1 MKTIANRLDWIDWA
15 KCIAIFL
22 VVFGHM
28 RSPYM
33 GYIFSFHMPFFF
45 LISGFLQKKRPVV
58 QELTNSVKCLLV
70 PYILFNI
77 YLLIY
82 SYFTGEYNAEYPLSM
97 VLGLQWN
104 LSMACR
110 PLWFLWALF
119 FSRLLFTA
127 LPRKVAQFIAIP
139 IMILCFFMNGTEWM
153 KAETNYFQLWT
164 VAECYPFFALGS
176 LVKDYKV
183 QNLDKKLHPVFSSII
198 LIGIFITA
206 AYFTTMNGGV
216 NIFRCH
222 PGDNALLFYLTAGL
236 MSLSLFILTS
246 IVFHKANKNIQLISE
261 GTLLI
266 FAVHQSILWPLHE
279 HLSHGLVSFLVA
291 VGLITVFCPF
301 ISLCKKY
308 APVLI
313 GKWK

>member
-1 MKTIANRLDWIDWA
+1 MKTIKNRIHWIDWA
-15 KCIAIFL
+15 KYIAIFL

-28 RSPYM
+28 RSPIM
-33 GYIFSFHMPFFF
+33 GYIFAFHMPLFFV
-45 LISGFLQKKRPVV
+45 ISGFLQKRRPLGK
-58 QELTNSVKCLLV
+58 EFINSVKCLLV
-70 PYILFNI
+70 PYVIFNI

-82 SYFTGEYNAEYPLSM
+82 SIFTFEYTPDYPLSM
-97 VLGLQWN
+97 ALGLQWN

-110 PLWFLWALF
+110 PLWFIWALF
-119 FSRLLFTA
+119 FSRMLFTA
-127 LPRKVAQFIAIP
+127 LPKRLAQFMAIP
-139 IMILCFFMNGTEWM
+139 IMILCFFMNGTEFM

-176 LVKDYKV
+176 VMKDR
-183 QNLDKKLHPVFSSII
+183 QLHTCLDKVAVPVRTLL
-198 LIGIFITA
+198 LIAVFGLGA
-206 AYFTTMNGGV
+206 WMTTLNGGV

-222 PGDNALLFYLTAGL
+222 PGDNALWFYLNAAL
-236 MSLSLFILTS
+236 MSVSLLMLIYHFLNFESQRAQI
-246 IVFHKANKNIQLISE
+246 ISE

-279 HLSHGLVSFLVA
+279 SLGHGLVSFFVA
-291 VGLITVFCPF
+291 LGLLRVFSLIIP
-301 ISLCKKY
+301 LCKKY

>member
-1 MKTIANRLDWIDWA
+1 M
-15 KCIAIFL
+15 
-22 VVFGHM
+22 
-28 RSPYM
+28 
-33 GYIFSFHMPFFF
+33 
-45 LISGFLQKKRPVV
+45 
-58 QELTNSVKCLLV
+58 V
-70 PYILFNI
+70 PYVIFNI

-82 SYFTGEYNAEYPLSM
+82 SYFTGEYNADYPLSM

-119 FSRLLFTA
+119 FSRLIFTA
-127 LPRKVAQFIAIP
+127 LPHKQAQFMGIP
-139 IMILCFFMNGTEWM
+139 LLLLCFFMNGTEWM
-153 KAETNYFQLWT
+153 KPETNYFQLWT

-176 LVKDYKV
+176 VIKEYKV
-183 QNLDKKLHPVFSSII
+183 QDVFKSLKPILSVLI
-198 LIGIFITA
+198 LICVFIAA
-206 AYFTTMNGGV
+206 AYFTTMNGSV

-222 PGDNALLFYLTAGL
+222 PGDNALLFFLTASL
-236 MSLSLFILTS
+236 MSLSLFVLTS
-246 IVFHKANKNIQLISE
+246 ILFDKPSTNVQLISE

-279 HLSHGLVSFLVA
+279 QLSHGFVSFFVA
-291 VGLITVFCPF
+291 VGLIAVFCPF
-301 ISLCKKY
+301 IKLCKKY